1 MRDTTGMDPT
11 RYGIE
16 AGKKSKS
23 DAGAKVELKNNHDL
37 WDFLKVD
44 NRVILFSSYY
54 DNPEY
59 ITIDWQVTL
68 NFKIN
73 YFLQT
78 SVYMNAVYDRH
89 NSKKIQ
95 FKETLGLGINFRF

>member
-1 MRDTTGMDPT
+1 M
-11 RYGIE
+11 
-16 AGKKSKS
+16 
-23 DAGAKVELKNNHDL
+23 KNNHDL